1 MGERIEKSHERQKD
15 FFVGIGIM
23 RRKSFEALISRLS
36 HIYEVVLSWERVE
49 SEGIAQSTKISGE
62 QEEMLVKKE
71 KKECEKNESCTKK
84 REGRKK

>member
-1 MGERIEKSHERQKD
+1 MESFSITEKPISSEESEWTVDPLFLFFMGERIEKSHERQKD

-49 SEGIAQSTKISGE
+49 SGGIAQSTKISGE
-62 QEEMLVKKE
+62 
-71 KKECEKNESCTKK
+71 
-84 REGRKK
+84 